1 MEGLRAAWH
10 HQPRMKKLLG
20 TALVL
25 LLSACGEGPP
35 EIGEPGAVDAP
46 PITASDPGDP
56 APSAPSTTE
65 PPPAPACEPLAPRT
79 KPLAV
84 AVQPDVG
91 AAPFVATIEKAKSSL
106 RVMVYQMG
114 FGPVLDAIEAKAKA
128 GVKVRVILDLAQKDV
143 NQKYMDRLKLAGADV
158 IWSDAQFTYM
168 HAKVIIADDAEAV
181 VSTGNYYIG
190 NMQKE
195 RNYAVT
201 DADPADLKVLAAIFD
216 ADFERK
222 SPDVSCTRLL
232 VSPVNAK
239 QRLLDFIASAKKEV
253 LVHSM
258 QLGDRDVRDAL
269 VARKKAGAE
278 VRAILADPGW
288 IDANADAAAFLAQS
302 GIEARYAPHVHVKA
316 ITVDGTAAYVGSINL
331 SWTSL
336 TKNREVGLVVTEKAN
351 IDAIRGTFE
360 KDWSTAT
367 PF

>member
-1 MEGLRAAWH
+1 
-10 HQPRMKKLLG
+10 MKTLLA
-20 TALVL
+20 TALALVL
-25 LLSACGEGPP
+25 VACGDAPPTIDGPVATDAP
-35 EIGEPGAVDAP
+35 PVTADEPGAAP
-46 PITASDPGDP
+46 PAAPG
-56 APSAPSTTE
+56 PSTPE
-65 PPPAPACEPLAPRT
+65 PAPACEPLSPRT
-79 KPLAV
+79 VPLAV
-84 AVQPDVG
+84 AVQPDAG
-91 AAPFVATIEKAKSSL
+91 AAPFVATIDKAKTSL

-128 GVKVRVILDLAQKDV
+128 GVKVRVILDVAQKDV
-143 NQKYMDRLKLAGADV
+143 NQKYMDRLQADGAEV
-158 IWSDAQFTYM
+158 IWSDTAFTYM
-168 HAKVIIADDAEAV
+168 HAKVIIADGAEAV

-201 DADPADLKVLAAIFD
+201 DGDPADLKVLAAIFD

-239 QRLLDFIASAKKEV
+239 QRLLDFIGSAKKEV

-288 IDANADAAAFLAQS
+288 IDANADAAAFLAQN

-336 TKNREVGLVVTEKAN
+336 TKNREVGLVVTEKTN
-351 IDAIRGTFE
+351 LDAIRGTFE
-360 KDWSTAT
+360 KDWATAT